1 MGKLIFTYT
10 DNDFI
15 ENNREASKI
24 ELDVPDDMDIN
35 EYKIVCVRMASA
47 IGYGN
52 KSITKAFGDV
62 FFMPSPTCLII
73 FKFIPSKSSLVIP
86 GFLGT
91 PAVIIITSEF
101 FVSS

>member
-10 DNDFI
+10 DKDFI
-15 ENNREASKI
+15 ESNREANKV

-52 KSITKAFGDV
+52 KSITKAFGDLV
-62 FFMPSPTCLII
+62 FGKDDPNTIKELLDELNIKGSNKKT
-73 FKFIPSKSSLVIP
+73 K
-86 GFLGT
+86 
-91 PAVIIITSEF
+91 
-101 FVSS
+101 